1 MKRPMLYWVSL
12 FILGEVLSK
21 SIPISLIGLGV
32 AGVVVLL
39 SRVPAADRY
48 RDAIKENQGLL
59 AMGVLF
65 FVLGIICMCHVR
77 NTIRNCEQIVGTEFA
92 FEGTVTAVETSGAEN
107 VYIVSAKGMKIRI
120 TLAEQIALMP
130 GYRIKGMGKV
140 EPFSRATNPGG
151 YDEQAYQYGKG
162 IFLSLQKVEI
172 ERIRQA
178 LIPIRSGLYR
188 LRSYLR
194 SVYEA
199 ILDDEAGLAV
209 AMVLGDKEDLETD
222 IKQLYQRNG
231 IAHLIA
237 ISGLHI
243 AMIGGS
249 LYHILRKLIGS
260 YPVSAGAGVIFI
272 LLYGVLTGLS
282 GATLRAVIMLIVSI
296 GADVS
301 GRRYDAVT
309 SIAFA
314 LFLMLLNN
322 PYQITQVGFLL
333 SFGAI
338 IGIAVIN
345 PIWKSFWPKL
355 PRILDGLFVS
365 VSVQIVLLPVMLYYF
380 YEIPTYG
387 VLLNVI
393 VVPLMSVLLAVL
405 IAGGILGSFL
415 PSAAKIVVVP
425 AKGIFW
431 LYEWICNCSERLP
444 FHTLC
449 TGRPELWWIVAYYG
463 AVVLFLIIAY
473 GKMSCDY
480 DKYLTEKERKRG
492 KQKRVQDY
500 RKWMLAGVS
509 IFAGLLFTV
518 FILPVSLMVC
528 MFDVGQGDGIYIR
541 TPRHHHIL
549 MDGGS
554 SSRQKVGTYVL
565 KNGIRYYGGNVL
577 DYVFVSHSDSDHYS
591 GITEL
596 LEDDTVVIR
605 NFVLPDIANPD
616 EAYSELEK
624 RAMAKGCRIYYMKKG
639 DVLRIDG
646 VSFACINPEPA
657 AYEDKN
663 TGSLVL
669 IISYRDFDM
678 LLTGDMDDT
687 VEKKILAEGLLEKNN
702 HEELVQ
708 NTRDGAIEV
717 LKVAHHGSATSS
729 SEEFL
734 QTLCPRTACISVG
747 ESNRYGHP
755 AKEVMERLLQYTQNI
770 YLTKDSGAI
779 TINTDG
785 YQYQVETFLTP

>member
-21 SIPISLIGLGV
+21 SIPMGLIGLGMT
-32 AGVVVLL
+32 GIVVLL
-39 SRVPAADRY
+39 HHVPAADRY
-48 RDAIKENQGLL
+48 RDAIKENQKLL
-59 AMGVLF
+59 AVGLLF
-65 FVLGIICMCHVR
+65 FVLGIVCMCYVQNR
-77 NTIRNCEQIVGTEFA
+77 IRQCQQAENTEVSFK
-92 FEGTVTAVETSGAEN
+92 GTVIAVETSEQGNA
-107 VYIVSAKGMKIRI
+107 YIVAARGMKIRI
-120 TLAEQIALMP
+120 TLAEQVALIP
-130 GYRIKGMGKV
+130 GYRMKGKG
-140 EPFSRATNPGG
+140 EAESFSRATNPGG
-151 YDEQAYQYGKG
+151 FDEQNYQYGKG

-172 ERIRQA
+172 EQIRQP
-178 LIPIRSGLYR
+178 LIPVRAGLFR
-188 LRSYLR
+188 LRNYLR
-194 SVYEA
+194 NVYET

-209 AMVLGDKEDLETD
+209 AMVLGDKENLDTD

-249 LYHILRKLIGS
+249 LYHILRKLLGN
-260 YPVSAGAGVIFI
+260 YTVSAGAGVIFI

-296 GADVS
+296 GADVT
-301 GRRYDAVT
+301 GRRYDTLTA
-309 SIAFA
+309 IAFA

-338 IGIAVIN
+338 IGIAVVN
-345 PIWKSFWPKL
+345 PVWKKFWPKL
-355 PRILDGLFVS
+355 PRVFDGLFVS
-365 VSVQIVLLPVMLYYF
+365 VSVQIVLLPIMLYYF
-380 YEIPTYG
+380 YEIPVYG

-405 IAGGILGSFL
+405 LAGGILGSFL
-415 PSAAKIVVVP
+415 PAAAKVVIVP
-425 AKGIFW
+425 AKGIFL
-431 LYEWICNCSERLP
+431 LYEWICNFSEKMP

-449 TGRPELWWIVAYYG
+449 TGRPQFWWLVAYYG
-463 AVVLFLIIAY
+463 VVVLFLMIAY
-473 GKMSCDY
+473 GQFPNKQSGCS
-480 DKYLTEKERKRG
+480 TEKESR
-492 KQKRVQDY
+492 QEEQNPMSNC
-500 RKWMLAGVS
+500 RKWM
-509 IFAGLLFTV
+509 FAGTGVLAVLLFSV
-518 FILPVSLMVC
+518 FALPASLTVC

-541 TPRHHHIL
+541 TPYHHHIL
-549 MDGGS
+549 VDGGS
-554 SSRQKVGTYVL
+554 SSKQKVGIYVL
-565 KNGIRYYGGNVL
+565 KNGTRYYGGHVL

-591 GITEL
+591 GIAEL

-616 EAYSELEK
+616 EAYYELEK
-624 RAMAKGCRIYYMKKG
+624 KAMKKGCRLYYMKKG
-639 DVLRIDG
+639 DILQIDG
-646 VSFACINPEPA
+646 ITVTCMNPEHTV
-657 AYEDKN
+657 YEDKN

-669 IISYRDFDM
+669 ALSYLDFDM

-687 VEKKILAEGLLEKNN
+687 VEEKILKEGLLEESCL
-702 HEELVQ
+702 EELVQ
-708 NTRDGAIEV
+708 NTKDKTIEV

-734 QTLCPRTACISVG
+734 QALCPETACISVG
-747 ESNRYGHP
+747 ENNRYGHP
-755 AKEVMERLLQYTQNI
+755 AKEVIERLLQYTQNI

-785 YQYQVETFLTP
+785 HQYQVETFFTP